1 MQSVPQHCSTLKQTW
16 LIFLCSLIFNIL
28 CIFLYYW
35 CMIVLLTVLGLGK
48 MESGGIWVSSKIKTV
63 CSLIWYFWKS
73 FQCKS
78 FIGAKFNAALGYKA
92 APYHWCIFRMFGSS
106 KQDTRFILNTVH
118 EGKKIRTNSKIAKKK
133 WRFGFVLGQFM
144 DCRRNHRIYC
154 LSLPKKEVAYPFLAL
169 YF

>member
-1 MQSVPQHCSTLKQTW
+1 MCLMQSVPQHCSILKQTW

-48 MESGGIWVSSKIKTV
+48 MESGGTWVNSKIKKV

-92 APYHWCIFRMFGSS
+92 APYRWCIFRMFGSS

-118 EGKKIRTNSKIAKKK
+118 EGKKSEQIAKLQKK
-133 WRFGFVLGQFM
+133 VKIWICFRAVHG
-144 DCRRNHRIYC
+144 
-154 LSLPKKEVAYPFLAL
+154 LP
-169 YF
+169 